1 MPIFSAHLA
10 LQLLLCCGLALLAAF
25 PARAQKPP
33 EEEKPQ
39 ALQVVPEAPDCVKA
53 ETARL
58 AYLSLPVEQRGLLSR
73 QVEESMK
80 NLRRLLGK
88 RKAVRITAWVGG
100 AGDTRRVSMTIR
112 ELLAKWR
119 IPIPAIIVI
128 RVGALPNP
136 ASRVA
141 FDVEVEEGDAVN
153 PHGLMFLSGVR
164 SVSPEFRF
172 DIAAE
177 VGQSLGILERR
188 LAEESAKPEDV
199 LRARCFVSLTEDMQR
214 LELAVRKRFP
224 NAQVRVLQSVRSSA
238 ESYANCDLVARLRS
252 APSQA
257 IEARVLTP
265 GENEAPITTLTKTN
279 APTLALTS
287 GQLGFRATDADLAL
301 AFERLEATLK
311 TAGSSLANAVQLS
324 ILADTVDLGRRAEA
338 QGRKYLDSRHDPA
351 ILSVAVE
358 DLPALDATFSL
369 DAVAVRR

>member
-1 MPIFSAHLA
+1 
-10 LQLLLCCGLALLAAF
+10 
-25 PARAQKPP
+25 
-33 EEEKPQ
+33 
-39 ALQVVPEAPDCVKA
+39 
-53 ETARL
+53 
-58 AYLSLPVEQRGLLSR
+58 
-73 QVEESMK
+73 MK

-88 RKAVRITAWVGG
+88 RKVARITAWVGG

-119 IPIPAIIVI
+119 IPIPAIIVV

-141 FDVEVEEGDAVN
+141 FDVEVEEADAVN
-153 PHGLMFLSGVR
+153 PHGLMFLAGVR

-177 VGQSLGILERR
+177 VGHSLDALERH
-188 LAEESAKPEDV
+188 LAGESAKPEDA
-199 LRARCFVSLTEDMQR
+199 LRVRCFVSLTEDMQS
-214 LELAVRKRFP
+214 LERAVAKRFP
-224 NAQVRVLQSVRSSA
+224 NARVRVLQSVRSSP

-252 APSQA
+252 APSQP

-265 GENEAPITTLTKTN
+265 REKEAPITSLTKTN

-287 GQLGFRATDADLAL
+287 GQLGFRASDADLAL

-324 ILADTVDLGRRAEA
+324 ILADTVDLGRRAG
-338 QGRKYLDSRHDPA
+338 QGRSTWTPARPRHPG
-351 ILSVAVE
+351 VTVE

-369 DAVAVRR
+369 DAVAVRHDPRAAMPPANGSRKDAGLRQAGDLPPPR